1 MAREHRWTGVAA
13 LTFAA
18 MVLAACET
26 PLGPAEPSSD
36 PLSGEWVA
44 CLNDGGADYARH
56 MLFFPDSLADTT
68 RGYATTDGTCGG
80 AETGATSE
88 IWRYRLEQSVP
99 AHLGPDGAEVLARE
113 MNLQNSFET
122 VYTLVYVD
130 AVADP
135 PRLYF
140 GDLTLD
146 PAQDGTAPEKR
157 PDLLSPSP
165 ALVGQ

>member
-1 MAREHRWTGVAA
+1 VARDRRVSVVVV
-13 LTFAA
+13 TFAA
-18 MVLAACET
+18 MILAACEV
-26 PLGPAEPSSD
+26 PLGPAEPSTE

-56 MLFFPDSLADTT
+56 MFFYPDSLTDTT
-68 RGYATTDGTCGG
+68 RGYATMDGTCGG
-80 AETGATSE
+80 AETGASSE
-88 IWRYRLEQSVP
+88 IWRYRLEQNVP
-99 AHLGPDGAEVLARE
+99 AHLGPNGTEVLARE

-122 VYTLVYVD
+122 LYTLVYVD
-130 AVADP
+130 ALSSP
-135 PRLYF
+135 PVLYF

-157 PDLLSPSP
+157 PDLLAPSS